1 MTTTRKRSWSGR
13 ASPGPD
19 PSVTPGE
26 FEIAAARL
34 YREVWGRAVAALT
47 RTLRDLDLA
56 EDVLQEAWIV
66 ALERWRAD
74 GVPSDPTA
82 WLLTT
87 ARNKAVDRIRRATN
101 LKSKERLLVE
111 SDSTDPLAEIPDSS
125 ITDDR
130 LRLMFTCCHPALSI
144 EARVA
149 LTLRT
154 LGGLTTPEIASAFLV
169 TDTTMG
175 QRLSRA
181 KRKIKVAGIPYEV
194 PPDHALPER
203 LASILAVNYLI
214 FSEGYASS
222 SGTQLVR
229 RELCEEAIRLARLL
243 VAFMPDE
250 AEARGLLALLLL
262 HHSRRMARLG
272 PSGDLVLLEDQDRT
286 QWDRAAIEEGLAL
299 VERALPLGAGPYLL
313 QAAIAGAHAGADS
326 FESTDWAQ
334 IVVLYGLL
342 YERAPSPVVE
352 LNRAVAV
359 AMRDGAAVGL
369 DLIDRI
375 RAEKSLERF
384 HLLHAARA
392 DLLRRMGRNDEA
404 AESYERALELQQSAP
419 ERRYLENRLAEVRN
433 RSSLHTSES
442 GNP

>member
-1 MTTTRKRSWSGR
+1 MTIRRRSWSGR
-13 ASPGPD
+13 ASSAPESPVAPD
-19 PSVTPGE
+19 E
-26 FEIAAARL
+26 FEVATARL
-34 YREVWGRAVAALT
+34 YREVWGRGVAALN
-47 RTLRDLDLA
+47 RTLGDLDLA
-56 EDVLQEAWIV
+56 EDVLQEAWLV
-66 ALERWRAD
+66 ALGRWRRE
-74 GVPSDPTA
+74 GIPSDPTA

-111 SDSTDPLAEIPDSS
+111 TDSTDPWADMPASS

-169 TDTTMG
+169 AETTMG

-181 KRKIKVAGIPYEV
+181 KRKIRVAGIPYEV

-203 LASILAVNYLI
+203 LASILAVIYLV
-214 FSEGYASS
+214 FTEGYASS
-222 SGTQLVR
+222 SGEQLVR

-243 VAFMPDE
+243 VALMPDE
-250 AEARGLLALLLL
+250 PEARGALALMIL
-262 HHSRRMARLG
+262 HHSRRRARLG
-272 PSGDLVLLEDQDRT
+272 PSGDILLLEDQVRA

-299 VERALPLGAGPYLL
+299 VERALPLGTPGPYLL
-313 QAAIAGAHAGADS
+313 QAAIAGVHAGADS
-326 FESTDWAQ
+326 FEATDWAQ
-334 IVVLYGLL
+334 IVALYGLL

-369 DLIDRI
+369 DLIDRLMADK
-375 RAEKSLERF
+375 RLERF

-392 DLLRRMGRNDEA
+392 DLLRRMGRNEEA
-404 AESYERALELQQSAP
+404 AAAYERALELQQSTP
-419 ERRYLENRLAEVRN
+419 ERRYLERRLAEAR
-433 RSSLHTSES
+433 RS
-442 GNP
+442 G